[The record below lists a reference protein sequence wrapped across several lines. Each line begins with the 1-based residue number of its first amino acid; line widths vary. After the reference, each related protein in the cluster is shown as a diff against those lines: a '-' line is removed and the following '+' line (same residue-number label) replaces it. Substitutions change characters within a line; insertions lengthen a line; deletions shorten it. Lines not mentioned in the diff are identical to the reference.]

1 MHYLFR
7 IDFLPIWRC
16 EIASVFPVVMIFVI
30 PCTPDNVERQI
41 QEELSLIMMDN
52 TLTGIVESVLLHI
65 EMKGCCQLRSF
76 PSAKHTKLK

>member
-1 MHYLFR
+1 
-7 IDFLPIWRC
+7 
-16 EIASVFPVVMIFVI
+16 MIFVI